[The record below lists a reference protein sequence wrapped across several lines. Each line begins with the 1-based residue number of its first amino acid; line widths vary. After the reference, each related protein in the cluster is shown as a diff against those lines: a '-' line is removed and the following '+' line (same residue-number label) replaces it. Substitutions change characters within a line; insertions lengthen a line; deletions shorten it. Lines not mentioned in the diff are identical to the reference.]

1 MYTPGPAGG
10 FSLTKGTHGR
20 KMYTHAEFAWLA
32 TFYLPHTATVSSA
45 CLLANFCVVM
55 CVVRVRTNGDSEYL
69 RVCCPASLNKVNSL
83 TFRQNGS
90 STFIYALCGHHG
102 SPGPGGGREPPG
114 THSVCRTRA
123 KGRPSEARPRAAPG
137 PAGVRVRPAPRASTP
152 GPGSGGVPSRLY
164 YNEITSRE
172 GGAQKNKRKI
182 LG

>member
-1 MYTPGPAGG
+1 MQYWITWILDPLMVLPLCSTWILNPLMVYICASAVWLLIYFMYMHLHTYMYTPGPAGG
-10 FSLTKGTHGR
+10 LSLTKGTHGR

-90 STFIYALCGHHG
+90 STFIYALRRRRQKDRLRHLLSMC
-102 SPGPGGGREPPG
+102 
-114 THSVCRTRA
+114 VC
-123 KGRPSEARPRAAPG
+123 
-137 PAGVRVRPAPRASTP
+137 VCV
-152 GPGSGGVPSRLY
+152 
-164 YNEITSRE
+164 
-172 GGAQKNKRKI
+172 
-182 LG
+182 

>member
-1 MYTPGPAGG
+1 MYMHLHTYMYTPGPAGG

-90 STFIYALCGHHG
+90 STFIYALRRRRQKDRLRHLLC
-102 SPGPGGGREPPG
+102 
-114 THSVCRTRA
+114 VCVCVCVKT
-123 KGRPSEARPRAAPG
+123 KYVQQHP
-137 PAGVRVRPAPRASTP
+137 
-152 GPGSGGVPSRLY
+152 
-164 YNEITSRE
+164 
-172 GGAQKNKRKI
+172 
-182 LG
+182 